1 MKKKIC
7 SDIGAGQA
15 SHFQVA
21 LTTSDPKQKHW
32 DDKCYVCQA
41 FATELEERLQ
51 LRKTISE
58 GETSRVVST
67 LCDHIAFPDN
77 LLPVCRELSSGPQQ
91 SDITWLAYMHAE
103 AIPRRKKTNK
113 LFKDQLCEEIKF
125 CEPWVDEE
133 EAAVNEAK
141 KVEPVFF

>member
-1 MKKKIC
+1 
-7 SDIGAGQA
+7 
-15 SHFQVA
+15 
-21 LTTSDPKQKHW
+21 
-32 DDKCYVCQA
+32 
-41 FATELEERLQ
+41 
-51 LRKTISE
+51 
-58 GETSRVVST
+58 
-67 LCDHIAFPDN
+67 
-77 LLPVCRELSSGPQQ
+77 
-91 SDITWLAYMHAE
+91 MHAE